1 MTVDYNA
8 LEEELFSTFVDT
20 KNSRPASITAEQI
33 KIEYYATAKTGA
45 VGSFGRAWMPVCG
58 GNSKGIEYPGMP
70 EGTQRVRFSYA
81 GDDEN
86 TAAYDYY
93 VPRLI
98 LQPIVENA
106 IIHGLEEKI
115 EGAQV
120 LIEVDIAED
129 MIITVSDNGRGM
141 SLKELDE
148 LNGRIHSEITG
159 LVEEDKS
166 HGTGIALPN
175 INKRIQLLFGEKYGL
190 NVYSSEGCG
199 TDVELILPTNHHA
212 EERV

>member
-1 MTVDYNA
+1 MDW
-8 LEEELFSTFVDT
+8 
-20 KNSRPASITAEQI
+20 KQ
-33 KIEYYATAKTGA
+33 
-45 VGSFGRAWMPVCG
+45 
-58 GNSKGIEYPGMP
+58 
-70 EGTQRVRFSYA
+70 
-81 GDDEN
+81 
-86 TAAYDYY
+86 
-93 VPRLI
+93 
-98 LQPIVENA
+98 
-106 IIHGLEEKI
+106 KI